1 MRFSATT
8 VVGLKGP
15 LHDST
20 LLENVSTEKS
30 KPIERVSSCQ
40 GGEKTEEVIADE
52 GLATISVRLQ
62 LPAQLNESAVTAPL
76 LQ

>member
-1 MRFSATT
+1 MRFSAAT

-40 GGEKTEEVIADE
+40 GGEKTEGVIADE
-52 GLATISVRLQ
+52 GLATIRFDYNYARS
-62 LPAQLNESAVTAPL
+62 
-76 LQ
+76 